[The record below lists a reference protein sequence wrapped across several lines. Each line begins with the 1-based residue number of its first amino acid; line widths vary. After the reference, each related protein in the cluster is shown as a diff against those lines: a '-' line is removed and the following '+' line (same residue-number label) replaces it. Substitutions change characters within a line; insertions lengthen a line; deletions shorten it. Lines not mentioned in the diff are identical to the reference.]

1 MKPLSLKLTALI
13 SLCGALTLFNAE
25 PASAGACQTYIDK
38 ANAVFGNLIQ
48 DSCIGINT
56 DASLT
61 NNPFVYVNSDGGC
74 DIGLQ
79 MPGLPDFGSITG
91 GGINACS
98 IVKAVTGSMVDTV
111 NSSIRGA
118 MNDTVNGINNKS
130 QEIGGIDVING
141 GNTNI
146 GDMVTDKI
154 KDAAANAGK

>member
-1 MKPLSLKLTALI
+1 MKQISLKLTALI

-38 ANAVFGNLIQ
+38 ANAVFGNLIK
-48 DSCIGINT
+48 DSCVGINT

-61 NNPFVYVNSDGGC
+61 NNPFVYVNADGGC
-74 DIGLQ
+74 DLGLQ
-79 MPGLPDFGSITG
+79 LPGLPDFGSITG

-118 MNDTVNGINNKS
+118 MNDTVNGINSKS
-130 QEIGGIDVING
+130 QQVGGIDVINS

-146 GDMVTDKI
+146 GDMVTEQI
-154 KDAAANAGK
+154 RNAAANAGQ